1 MDSFRSL
8 NMACLT
14 LVILGGVDLGLVSI
28 FGFDPLAPILGGYNS
43 AALKI
48 IYGAVGLSALW
59 VFYAYMMTPSGYG
72 YKEK

>member
-8 NMACLT
+8 NIACLT
-14 LVILGGVDLGLVSI
+14 FVILGGVDLGLVSI
-28 FGFDPLAPILGGYNS
+28 FGFDPLAPILGGYDS